1 MIANAKPSSVVCTP
15 SPPQAWPKSSH
26 WAVVRRP
33 PKSLIAKEL
42 STIMFTGRNGRT
54 CPRSPS

>member
-1 MIANAKPSSVVCTP
+1 
-15 SPPQAWPKSSH
+15 
-26 WAVVRRP
+26 VVRRP